1 MVEKEK
7 RTKRSNQI
15 MPTKHY
21 VPWKPDSGDV
31 TGSDPTDPINLF
43 ASSAR
48 EESRQTGSR
57 STSGRKARGKYKTF
71 NDRMDDLRRY
81 KEMNG
86 HSNVTIPDDKSLA
99 QFCANA
105 RYARKN
111 PGKGMQLTD
120 ERIAAFDAIDF
131 DWTSQEYVTRTFDE
145 RIQDLEEYRRTHG
158 HVNVKIHEDN
168 SLGQFCANVRYA
180 RKKIVKDGTRK
191 LTEERIARLDAL
203 GFEW

>member
-1 MVEKEK
+1 MFKFKAEKQTHLAHKTCLHNALRAFGGEGEANEAK
-7 RTKRSNQI
+7 QSI

-21 VPWKPDSGDV
+21 VPWNPDSGDV
-31 TGSDPTDPINLF
+31 TGSDPTHSNILA

-81 KEMNG
+81 K
-86 HSNVTIPDDKSLA
+86 HPNVTIPDDKSLA

-111 PGKGMQLTD
+111 PDKGMQ
-120 ERIAAFDAIDF
+120 
-131 DWTSQEYVTRTFDE
+131 
-145 RIQDLEEYRRTHG
+145 
-158 HVNVKIHEDN
+158 
-168 SLGQFCANVRYA
+168 
-180 RKKIVKDGTRK
+180 
-191 LTEERIARLDAL
+191 LTEERIAA
-203 GFEW
+203 FAP

>member
-1 MVEKEK
+1 
-7 RTKRSNQI
+7 

-21 VPWKPDSGDV
+21 VPWNPDSGDA
-31 TGSDPTDPINLF
+31 TGSDTTDPNNLAF
-43 ASSAR
+43 APSAR
-48 EESRQTGSR
+48 EESPQTGRR

-81 KEMNG
+81 KETHG
-86 HSNVTIPDDKSLA
+86 HSNVTIPNDKSLA

-145 RIQDLEEYRRTHG
+145 RIQDLEEYRQTHG

-191 LTEERIARLDAL
+191 LTEERIAKLDAL